1 MLLIIGG
8 ALLAAVTDCRR
19 QMASDCLSR
28 PAARAPTTLPVDESV
43 GRSKSLVDR
52 VWRVE
57 MIAARSRA
65 VYIWMVHVV
74 GRGRPRGAPLEKTE
88 SKCCK

>member
-28 PAARAPTTLPVDESV
+28 PAAWAPTTLPVDESV
-43 GRSKSLVDR
+43 GRSKIPGRSG
-52 VWRVE
+52 VE
-57 MIAARSRA
+57 GGNDCGAKSRSIYMDGPR
-65 VYIWMVHVV
+65 
-74 GRGRPRGAPLEKTE
+74 RRPRAAPRCTIGE
-88 SKCCK
+88 SEIEVL